1 MPSENVVYAE
11 DYYENRLAE
20 NEKELLNLLDYRKFI
35 SSEIRRLRKEV
46 KWMKE

>member
-20 NEKELLNLLDYRKFI
+20 KEKELLNLLEYRKYLN
-35 SSEIRRLRKEV
+35 SMIRRLRKEV